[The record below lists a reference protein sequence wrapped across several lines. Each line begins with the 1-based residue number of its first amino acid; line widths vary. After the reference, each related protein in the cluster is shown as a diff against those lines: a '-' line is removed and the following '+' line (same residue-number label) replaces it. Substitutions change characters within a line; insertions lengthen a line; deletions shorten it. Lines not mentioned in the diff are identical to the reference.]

1 MPQRLPESL
10 DGAGCQSKEGGDRLD
25 QPAILARTETH
36 APPGIG
42 LLPSDEARLI
52 ADVLLG
58 DRKAIADFILRYSDT
73 VFSFL
78 HRRLD
83 DRTTVEDLCQEVFLV
98 AWSKLSSFEGRSS
111 LKTWLCAIAQNKVAD
126 FYRKQIRELPLEDER
141 EEQAYSLSNSPLI
154 DIEEDFDRRIQ
165 EEKIRSTLLLLP
177 EGYRAVLR
185 WRYWD
190 GQSLQDISLQ
200 TGRTVKSIER
210 LLARA
215 RAQFAADWNKGDHAK
230 DA

>member
-1 MPQRLPESL
+1 MEYS
-10 DGAGCQSKEGGDRLD
+10 
-25 QPAILARTETH
+25 AIFRRKKLH
-36 APPGIG
+36 PFPV
-42 LLPSDEARLI
+42 PSGPSVDEARLI

-58 DRKAIADFILRYSDT
+58 DRKAIADFIYQYSDS

-78 HRRLD
+78 YRRLD
-83 DRTTVEDLCQEVFLV
+83 DRTVVEDLCQEVFLV
-98 AWSKLSSFEGRSS
+98 AWSKLGNFEGRSS

-126 FYRKQIRELPLEDER
+126 FYRKQIRELPLGDGWDE
-141 EEQAYSLSNSPLI
+141 ETFAHSDSPLI
-154 DIEEDFDRRIQ
+154 DVEQDFDRRIQ
-165 EEKIRSTLLLLP
+165 EERIRTTLLRLP

-190 GQSLQDISLQ
+190 GQSLQDIALE

-210 LLARA
+210 LLSRA
-215 RAQFAADWNKGDHAK
+215 RAQFAAKWERGQHAK